1 VVLSDVFLVLLVGI
15 AGYLI
20 GAFPTGVVVTRL
32 WGAHDVRQAGSGH
45 SGTTNT
51 YRQAGL
57 LAAALVFVVDL
68 AKGLIAVWLSMA
80 LTGYQAWAMPVAGAA
95 AVLGHCWSVYV
106 GFRGGMG
113 VSTAGGIFLWVLP
126 GGVVVFAAIWLAA
139 RALLRHFLKG
149 AYRSPLGVIVGL
161 ALGAPIALWLWS
173 PPLPVT
179 AYTVAA
185 VIVLLVRH
193 ASQIVPAKAIEGH
206 PQAHSSN

>member
-1 VVLSDVFLVLLVGI
+1 VVLSDVLLVLLVGI
-15 AGYLI
+15 GGYLI

-32 WGAHDVRQAGSGH
+32 WGVRDVRQAGSGH

-57 LAAALVFVVDL
+57 LAAGLVFVVDL
-68 AKGLIAVWLSMA
+68 AKGLIAVWLGMA
-80 LTGYQAWAMPVAGAA
+80 LTGYQAWVIPVAGAA
-95 AVLGHCWSVYV
+95 SVLGHCWPVYV

-126 GGVVVFAAIWLAA
+126 GGVVVFTAIWLAA
-139 RALLRHFLKG
+139 RGLLLVAPVALL
-149 AYRSPLGVIVGL
+149 
-161 ALGAPIALWLWS
+161 LWS

-185 VIVLLVRH
+185 VIILLVRH
-193 ASQIVPAKAIEGH
+193 ASQIVPAKAIESY
-206 PQAHSSN
+206 PQARSSN

>member
-1 VVLSDVFLVLLVGI
+1 VVLSDVFLGLLVGI
-15 AGYLI
+15 GGYLI
-20 GAFPTGVVVTRL
+20 GAFPSGVIVTRL
-32 WGAHDVRQAGSGH
+32 WGGHDVRQTGSGH

-57 LAAALVFVVDL
+57 LAAVLVFVVDL
-68 AKGLIAVWLSMA
+68 TKGLIAVWLGLE
-80 LTGYQAWAMPVAGAA
+80 LTGYQAWTLPVAGAA

-113 VSTAGGIFLWVLP
+113 ISTAGGIFLWVLP
-126 GGVVVFAAIWLAA
+126 GGVVVFTAIWLAA

-161 ALGAPIALWLWS
+161 ALGAPVALLLWS

-179 AYTVAA
+179 AYTIAA
-185 VIVLLVRH
+185 IAVLLVRH
-193 ASQIVPAKAIEGH
+193 ASQIAPAKAIDSS
-206 PQAHSSN
+206 PQPHA

>member
-1 VVLSDVFLVLLVGI
+1 MVLSDLLFALLVGVG
-15 AGYLI
+15 GYLI

-57 LAAALVFVVDL
+57 FAAVLVFAVDL
-68 AKGLIAVWLSMA
+68 VKGLIAVWLGMA
-80 LTGYQAWAMPVAGAA
+80 LTGYQAWVIPVVGAA
-95 AVLGHCWSVYV
+95 AVLGHCWSVYI

-113 VSTAGGIFLWVLP
+113 VSTAGGIFLWTLP
-126 GGVVVFAAIWLAA
+126 GGVVVFTAIWLAA
-139 RALLRHFLKG
+139 RALLRHFLKE
-149 AYRSPLGVIVGL
+149 AYRSPQGVIVGL
-161 ALGAPIALWLWS
+161 ALGAPIALLLWT

-185 VIVLLVRH
+185 VVILLVRH
-193 ASQIVPAKAIEGH
+193 VSQIASLNAIEGQ
-206 PQAHSSN
+206 PQTHS

>member
-1 VVLSDVFLVLLVGI
+1 MSDVLFAPLVGI
-15 AGYLI
+15 EGYLI
-20 GAFPTGVVVTRL
+20 GAFPTGVIVTRL
-32 WGAHDVRQAGSGH
+32 WGARDVRQAGSGH

-57 LAAALVFVVDL
+57 LAAVLVFVVDL
-68 AKGLIAVWLSMA
+68 AKGLLAVWLGMA
-80 LTGYQAWAMPVAGAA
+80 LTGYQAWVIPVAGAA
-95 AVLGHCWSVYV
+95 AVAGHCWSVYV

-126 GGVVVFAAIWLAA
+126 GGIVVFTAIWLAA

-149 AYRSPLGVIVGL
+149 TYRSPQGVMAGL
-161 ALGAPIALWLWS
+161 VLGAPIALLLWS
-173 PPLPVT
+173 PPLAVT

-185 VIVLLVRH
+185 VIILVVRH
-193 ASQIVPAKAIEGH
+193 ASQIGLAKAIESH

>member
-1 VVLSDVFLVLLVGI
+1 MVLSDVFLGLLAGI
-15 AGYLI
+15 GGYLI

-32 WGAHDVRQAGSGH
+32 WGRRDVRQAGSGH

-57 LAAALVFVVDL
+57 LAAGLVFVVDL
-68 AKGLIAVWLSMA
+68 AKGLIAVWLGMA
-80 LTGYQAWAMPVAGAA
+80 LTGYQTWVIPVAGVA

-139 RALLRHFLKG
+139 RALLRRLLKG
-149 AYRSPLGVIVGL
+149 AYRSPQGVIVGL
-161 ALGAPIALWLWS
+161 ALGAPIALLLWS
-173 PPLPVT
+173 PPLPAT
-179 AYTVAA
+179 AYTIAA
-185 VIVLLVRH
+185 VVILLVRH
-193 ASQIVPAKAIEGH
+193 ASQIVPAKAIESS
-206 PQAHSSN
+206 PKTHS

>member
-1 VVLSDVFLVLLVGI
+1 VVLSDVPVVLLVGI
-15 AGYLI
+15 GGYLI

-57 LAAALVFVVDL
+57 LAAGLVFIIDL
-68 AKGLIAVWLSMA
+68 VKGLIAVWLGMA
-80 LTGYQAWAMPVAGAA
+80 LTGYQAWVIPVAGAA
-95 AVLGHCWSVYV
+95 AVLGHCWSIYV

-113 VSTAGGIFLWVLP
+113 ISTAGGIFLWVLP

-139 RALLRHFLKG
+139 RALLRRFLRG
-149 AYRSPLGVIVGL
+149 AYRSPQGVMVGL
-161 ALGAPIALWLWS
+161 ALGAPVALLLWS

-185 VIVLLVRH
+185 IVILLVRH
-193 ASQIVPAKAIEGH
+193 ASQIAPVKAIESH
-206 PQAHSSN
+206 PQAHS